1 MSRKIIIV
9 CMLATLTTPF
19 LVLAQQSD
27 KLTIDLFLDWEYVSN
42 PKISPTSEVI
52 VYIRR
57 VTDKIN
63 DKYTNEIW
71 IVNADGRRNRFL
83 AKGSSAEWSPD
94 GVRLAY
100 IAKGEPKG
108 SQIFVRWMDSGESTQ
123 VTNLENSPSNIQ
135 WSPDAKKIAFNMYD
149 NGGKSWIVN
158 MPLKPK
164 CAKWV

>member
-19 LVLAQQSD
+19 VALAQQSD

-71 IVNADGRRNRFL
+71 IVNVDGRRNRFL
-83 AKGSSAEWSPD
+83 VKDPLPSGHGTVYGWLILPRENRKAARFSFAGWTVAK
-94 GVRLAY
+94 
-100 IAKGEPKG
+100 
-108 SQIFVRWMDSGESTQ
+108 
-123 VTNLENSPSNIQ
+123 
-135 WSPDAKKIAFNMYD
+135 
-149 NGGKSWIVN
+149 
-158 MPLKPK
+158 
-164 CAKWV
+164 